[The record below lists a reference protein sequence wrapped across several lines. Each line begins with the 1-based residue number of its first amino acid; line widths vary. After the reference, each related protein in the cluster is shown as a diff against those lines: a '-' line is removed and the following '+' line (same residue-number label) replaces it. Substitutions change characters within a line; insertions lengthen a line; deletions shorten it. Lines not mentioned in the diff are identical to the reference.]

1 MKMKANDDR
10 LLSIKEVLEMVGVS
24 KSTLYKMIAEDRFPR
39 PVRIR
44 LRGARWWQSEITEWV
59 NSRPRATE
67 ENWH

>member
-39 PVRIR
+39 PDA
-44 LRGARWWQSEITEWV
+44 G
-59 NSRPRATE
+59 
-67 ENWH
+67 